1 MRRQGMVGAQS
12 VFSVKI
18 RTAKLSQG
26 EFTSPLS
33 DNFKRKILSRR
44 RAAFPACVDVP
55 VNGCD
60 PAARAVFPLD
70 RTVRAVYVKSAW

>member
-26 EFTSPLS
+26 EFTSPC